1 MPQERPPFSRKSVS
15 KAVLFTGSFPCGHC
29 SILLSYCTNWFI
41 FIAAT
46 RLQSKAA
53 SEPDQSLQGGS
64 YREPSVLL
72 AQLSRHGK
80 QNRLEARP
88 SLCKDAGVF
97 FPIPS
102 HLNLDI
108 LVFMLHKSSFTP
120 NLWGYH
126 QEVGWVRVHCGWTEL
141 QSKVSRVKTRQFERF
156 IRIVIPLL
164 PIINLLF

>member
-15 KAVLFTGSFPCGHC
+15 NAVWFTGSFPCGHC

-64 YREPSVLL
+64 YRQPSVLL

-88 SLCKDAGVF
+88 SMQRCWSFL
-97 FPIPS
+97 PNPLPS
-102 HLNLDI
+102 
-108 LVFMLHKSSFTP
+108 KP
-120 NLWGYH
+120 GYFSLYVA
-126 QEVGWVRVHCGWTEL
+126 QIFL
-141 QSKVSRVKTRQFERF
+141 YSQSLG
-156 IRIVIPLL
+156 IPLGSGMGEGPL
-164 PIINLLF
+164 WVD